1 MEIKTIGVV
10 GAGQMGSGIAHVAAM
25 SGYNVILSDIS
36 EDVLKKAYL
45 GIEANL
51 NRGLSR
57 LAKQRAEGSLT
68 EEQFQEK
75 SDILSESIR
84 ASLDRIRTTTD
95 LADHAQAQ
103 LVIEAATERV
113 ELKNKIFEQ
122 LSACTPEHVILA
134 SNTSSISI
142 TSIASHTNRPER
154 VMGMHFMNPVPVMKL
169 VELIRG
175 LGTSEETYAAVEAV
189 AKKMGKTTVEGRDMP
204 GFIVNRI
211 LMPYINEAVQALYE
225 GIGSVED
232 IDVAMKLG
240 TNVPMGPLTL
250 ADFIGL
256 DTCLAIME
264 VLHDGFKDSKY
275 RPSPL
280 LRKYVE
286 AGWLG
291 KKTKRGFYTY

>member
-1 MEIKTIGVV
+1 MTMQASDIDTIGVI
-10 GAGQMGSGIAHVAAM
+10 GAGQMGNGIAHVAAFA
-25 SGYNVILSDIS
+25 GYQVVLNDIS
-36 EDVLKKAYL
+36 EAALERARATIEKNLGRQLKKERITQAQ
-45 GIEANL
+45 ADAT
-51 NRGLSR
+51 LSR
-57 LAKQRAEGSLT
+57 LH
-68 EEQFQEK
+68 
-75 SDILSESIR
+75 LSVDQAPLSG
-84 ASLDRIRTTTD
+84 
-95 LADHAQAQ
+95 AQ
-103 LVIEAATERV
+103 LIIEAATENV
-113 ELKNKIFEQ
+113 DLKYRIFEG
-122 LSACTPEHVILA
+122 LCKAADPAALLA

-142 TSIASHTNRPER
+142 TAIAAHTDRPER
-154 VMGMHFMNPVPVMKL
+154 TMGMHFMNPVPVMKL

-175 LGTSEETYAAVEAV
+175 MATTDETYAVVKAVSE
-189 AKKMGKTTVEGRDMP
+189 KMGKTTVEGRDMP
-204 GFIVNRI
+204 GFIVNRV
-211 LMPYINEAVQALYE
+211 LMPYINEAAQALYE

-264 VLHDGFKDSKY
+264 VLHDGLGDSKY

-291 KKTKRGFYTY
+291 RKTGRGFYDYSAR